1 MEIKVFQRHGGGMKD
16 VPLQLSMR
24 GFLKTY
30 VLFQQ
35 EGPADTTRHFQKQL
49 KCSKQTFAPA
59 RAALFWVLEEISP
72 LCVIRCA
79 PKWKRHRF
87 YFCEGHPANVG
98 EKKNPNPEK
107 DSDGCRQ
114 TKSGRRWRRALPLQ
128 IASGDV
134 LHNVMI
140 SLFGI
145 TSDDRHLSWNSQ
157 LTEYKTAN
165 RSDE

>member
-1 MEIKVFQRHGGGMKD
+1 MKD
-16 VPLQLSMR
+16 VPLQLSIP
-24 GFLKTY
+24 GFLKTC

-35 EGPADTTRHFQKQL
+35 EGPADMIRHFQKQL
-49 KCSKQTFAPA
+49 KCSKQIFAPA

-72 LCVIRCA
+72 LGVIRCA

-87 YFCEGHPANVG
+87 YFWVGHPANVG
-98 EKKNPNPEK
+98 EKKSQPWKN
-107 DSDGCRQ
+107 SDGCRQ

-157 LTEYKTAN
+157 LTEYKTAK